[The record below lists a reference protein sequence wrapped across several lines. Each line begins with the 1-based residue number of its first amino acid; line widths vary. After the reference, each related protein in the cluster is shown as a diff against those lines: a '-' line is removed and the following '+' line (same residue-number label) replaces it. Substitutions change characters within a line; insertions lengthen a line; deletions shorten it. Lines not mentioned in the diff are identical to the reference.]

1 MTMVCAAGDQVSKKG
16 GMTGGF
22 YDYRRS
28 KLKLLSIIREN
39 AKLVHIKQQ
48 ELAEV
53 RAELQ
58 NLDFKC
64 NSIVSEQEKLNATRS
79 YHKSQADQLRT
90 DIAALKK
97 QESSTRQALEAK
109 V

>member
-1 MTMVCAAGDQVSKKG
+1 M
-16 GMTGGF
+16 
-22 YDYRRS
+22 
-28 KLKLLSIIREN
+28 
-39 AKLVHIKQQ
+39 
-48 ELAEV
+48 
-53 RAELQ
+53 
-58 NLDFKC
+58 
-64 NSIVSEQEKLNATRS
+64 NATLS